1 MSTSTITRRYLVPQI
16 SCDHCKAAIE
26 GEVGGV
32 EDVTAAVVD
41 VAATSV
47 TVSGGNDAAIRAAI
61 DEAGYDVAEVAEVSP
76 GTGDSAR

>member
-1 MSTSTITRRYLVPQI
+1 MSTSTITRRYLVPQV

-32 EDVTAAVVD
+32 EGVTAALVD

-47 TVSGGNDAAIRAAI
+47 TVSGGDDAAIRAAI
-61 DEAGYDVAEVAEVSP
+61 DEAGYDVAEVVEVSP

>member
-1 MSTSTITRRYLVPQI
+1 MTTSTPTRRYLVPDI

-26 GEVGGV
+26 TEVQAVDG
-32 EDVTAAVVD
+32 VTAAVVD

-61 DEAGYDVAEVAEVSP
+61 DEAGYDVAEVVNKSP
-76 GTGDSAR
+76 NTIETPR

>member
-32 EDVTAAVVD
+32 EGVTAAVVD

-47 TVSGGNDAAIRAAI
+47 TVSGGDDAAIRAAI
-61 DEAGYDVAEVAEVSP
+61 DEAGYDVAEVVEVSP